1 MVPPVN
7 FSKEIDSEQSLVVL
21 CDELAKAESF
31 CQTPAEFQYAKR
43 QFDQGNELIVLN
55 RYAAFLF
62 LVIINTD
69 GEAYKLREKC
79 RKLGNEIQKLADKEK
94 LESLQLKNEQKTE
107 SYFLDLFEGLLL
119 SNYHFGKYKKEKKK
133 TFPESLTLLEGGFD
147 THHAEDVANIAE
159 GVFATRDLVNE
170 PVSYLTAQQFAKS
183 IEELGKASGFEVK
196 VLQKKEIE
204 EERMEAL
211 LAVNKG
217 SIDPPTFSILE
228 YAPEN
233 SVNEKP
239 IVLVGKGVVYDTG
252 GLSLKP
258 TENSMD
264 IMKCDMAGGGAVV
277 GTFVAIAKSKL
288 PVKVVGLIPATD
300 NRPGGNAYAPGD
312 VIGSRKGSTIEVA
325 NTDAE
330 GRLVMADALDY
341 ARELNPELV
350 FDLATL
356 TGAAIRAI
364 GQYGIVYMGN
374 AGEDVKNQLEE
385 AGKAVFERLV
395 ELPLWEDYGDELKSG
410 IADIRN
416 LGSNAAGA
424 ITAGKFLEHFVDYNW
439 VHFDIAGPA
448 YLLKEDSYRGK
459 FGTGAGV
466 RLLVEFF
473 KKLVHRAEN
482 N

>member
-7 FSKEIDSEQSLVVL
+7 FSKEIDSTQSLVVL
-21 CDELAKAESF
+21 CDQLAKAESF
-31 CQTPAEFQYAKR
+31 CQTPTEFQYIRK
-43 QFDQGNELIVLN
+43 QHENGNQLVVLN
-55 RYAAFLF
+55 RYNAFVF
-62 LVIINTD
+62 FVIINTEE
-69 GEAYKLREKC
+69 GGYKLREKC
-79 RKLGNEIQKLADKEK
+79 RKLGNEIQKIAEKEN
-94 LESLQLKNEQKTE
+94 LECLQLKNEQEIE
-107 SYFLDLFEGLLL
+107 SYFLDLYEGLLL
-119 SNYHFGKYKKEKKK
+119 SNYHFGKYKNEKKR
-133 TFPESLTLLEGGFD
+133 TYPEKLSILDGGFD
-147 THHAEDVANIAE
+147 IQNVASVAHTVK

-170 PVSYLTAQQFAKS
+170 PASFLTAQQFAKN
-183 IEELGKASGFEVK
+183 IEVLGKASGFVVN

-204 EERMEAL
+204 AERMEAL

-217 SIDPPTFSILE
+217 SVDPPTFSILE
-228 YAPEN
+228 YSPEN
-233 SVNEKP
+233 AINERP
-239 IVLVGKGVVYDTG
+239 YVLVGKGVVYDTG

-264 IMKCDMAGGGAVV
+264 IMKCDMAGAGAVV

-288 PVKVVGLIPATD
+288 PIKMIGLIPATD
-300 NRPGGNAYAPGD
+300 NRLGGNAYAPGD

-341 ARELNPELV
+341 ARDLDPKLV

-374 AGEDVKNQLEE
+374 ADKETKNGLEE
-385 AGKAVFERLV
+385 AGESVFERLV
-395 ELPLWEDYGDELKSG
+395 EFPLWDDYKDELKSG

-448 YLLKEDSYRGK
+448 YRLKEDSYRGQ
-459 FGTGAGV
+459 FGTGTGV

-473 KKLVHRAEN
+473 RKLVAEKEN